1 LAKPPARE
9 GVKTRCRIDWLE
21 KSLRPCSSPDEILYG
36 SLDRCRST
44 ELFSATVPPTLSIIP
59 FTVNMSLTYY
69 ASRYLYSENDASF
82 YLYISFFCENP
93 PVTVFDPNRKRNAR
107 GEQRQRALLRAA
119 AATFGRLGYHQTTT
133 NAIAAEARVSPA
145 TLYQFFPNKEA
156 IASALASMYAHEMA
170 EAERAIDPEGVLSF
184 TEAVGELI
192 DVCMSF
198 NRKHPEFHTLV
209 VDAPLSPS
217 AREDKQ
223 VLGQV
228 FVDFITARLRREL
241 PTLARAE
248 AAHHGQVALMI
259 FHGILDELT
268 AAPAHARPRLQ
279 QAMRNAILRYLTPVL
294 TETKAGPLG

>member
-1 LAKPPARE
+1 MQVFACI
-9 GVKTRCRIDWLE
+9 V
-21 KSLRPCSSPDEILYG
+21 
-36 SLDRCRST
+36 
-44 ELFSATVPPTLSIIP
+44 V
-59 FTVNMSLTYY
+59 
-69 ASRYLYSENDASF
+69 
-82 YLYISFFCENP
+82 FCENR
-93 PVTVFDPNRKRNAR
+93 PVTVYDPNRKRNAR
-107 GEQRQRALLRAA
+107 GEQRQQDLLRAA
-119 AATFGRLGYHQTTT
+119 AAVFGRLGYHETTT
-133 NAIAAEARVSPA
+133 NAIATEAGVSPA

-170 EAERAIDPEGVLSF
+170 EAELAIDPEGVLSF

-192 DVCMSF
+192 DVCTSF

-248 AAHHGQVALMI
+248 AAHHGHVALMI

-268 AAPAHARPRLQ
+268 IAPAHARPRLQ
-279 QAMRNAILRYLTPVL
+279 QAMRNAILRYLTPIL
-294 TETKAGPLG
+294 TETKAGPRG